1 MPRSTSIPAFFF
13 ATLCLA
19 LTIYLFNVIDGQ
31 ENRNILLGAMLVE
44 GMALS
49 WLIWNFTQPQDA
61 QEASPIPVP
70 RSRPLEV
77 IPVGPTPTPKPRP
90 PYQHRPLQPTR
101 PPARNGNPLPPPP
114 VIPRRTVS
122 LPEAPDLPLPQPG
135 RSHTRPTEPAPVPNT
150 PRPQRLPIKLD
161 DLLPP
166 APPSTPNPSP
176 APPHP
181 PRPQANPTPQ
191 GRPKRPR
198 KFAHFS
204 GDSANLPAKIALTE
218 LQLCCDILS
227 LGYACAASDGPV
239 STDEDEHLQGWL
251 WCVLENTSDKDA
263 STLHQ
268 ALVQTAEQCKARGK
282 QKLEA
287 ITVLAESIRATGE
300 KKLIQA
306 AGELCGEIVA
316 HDGRLDPG
324 EYATLSTALKG
335 LGVRNVKAS
344 KIADEL
350 LSADD
355 EIAELLEELG
365 IIPRTPVAD
374 RERKLSIE
382 WSRQNARMQAV
393 TDSAKREEMRRRME
407 LIQRIRDLYREIDRH
422 G

>member
-13 ATLCLA
+13 ATLCLV
-19 LTIYLFNVIDGQ
+19 LTIYLFNVTEGQ
-31 ENRNILLGAMLVE
+31 ENRNILLGAILAE
-44 GMALS
+44 GVALS
-49 WLIWNFTQPQDA
+49 WLIWSVAQP
-61 QEASPIPVP
+61 QEASEATAIPIP

-77 IPVGPTPTPKPRP
+77 IPTGPSPTPKTRP

-101 PPARNGNPLPPPP
+101 PPARCSNPLPPPP
-114 VIPRRTVS
+114 AVPRRGVS
-122 LPEAPDLPLPQPG
+122 LPSIPELPTPQPG
-135 RSHTRPTEPAPVPNT
+135 RANTRTPDPLTRPHI
-150 PRPQRLPIKLD
+150 PRPQRQPIKLE

-166 APPSTPNPSP
+166 GPPSTPKPSP
-176 APPHP
+176 TTP
-181 PRPQANPTPQ
+181 PRPQPTPTPQ

-198 KFAHFS
+198 KYASFS
-204 GDSANLPAKIALTE
+204 GDSGDLPARIALTE

-227 LGYACAASDGPV
+227 LGYACASSDGPV
-239 STDEDEHLQGWL
+239 STDEDEHLQAWL
-251 WCVLENTSDKDA
+251 WCVVENTTDKDA
-263 STLHQ
+263 AAMHQ
-268 ALVQTAEQCKARGK
+268 ALIQTSESCKSRGK

-287 ITVLAESIRATGE
+287 VTTLAESIRSTGE

-306 AGELCGEIVA
+306 SGELCGEIVA
-316 HDGRLDPG
+316 HDGRLEPG

-335 LGVRNVKAS
+335 LGVRNIKAA

-350 LSADD
+350 LSGDD
-355 EIAELLEELG
+355 EIAELLEELD
-365 IIPRTPVAD
+365 IETKTPSEE

-393 TDSAKREEMRRRME
+393 TDSGKREEMRRRME